1 MTDRPLRGKVYNIQ
15 GFSVQDGPGIRTT
28 IFLKGCPLRCPWC
41 HSPESQE
48 FFTELNWMAVRCLGM
63 EACGK
68 CVSRCPAGAISE
80 GDPVP
85 DAVGGGV
92 RRLVRKD
99 LSRCTGCGQCADVCL
114 PEAIYRC
121 GTDYTV
127 TELANLAEQDRSF
140 FERSGGG
147 VTLSGGEPLS
157 QPEFSIAFLRE
168 CRRRGLHTALDTT
181 GYAAPQWIDAALEET
196 DLFLYDLKH
205 MDSKKHQDTVGVPN
219 EQILENAQRIARS
232 GGALQVRIPVIPG
245 FNDDEENLRAAG
257 AFLRTL
263 GGAVTAVQLLPYHN
277 MGSTK
282 YERVLRPYLMWDT
295 VPPTEQFMEQCRALL
310 EEYGLT
316 VEIH

>member
-1 MTDRPLRGKVYNIQ
+1 MTEHPLRGKVYHIQ

-28 IFLKGCPLRCPWC
+28 VFLKGCPLRCPWC

-48 FFTELNWMAVRCLGM
+48 FFTELNWMAMRCLGT

-68 CVSRCPAGAISE
+68 CISQCPAGALSQAE
-80 GDPVP
+80 PAPGADLH
-85 DAVGGGV
+85 
-92 RRLVRKD
+92 LVRKD
-99 LSRCTGCGQCADVCL
+99 LRRCIGCGQCADVCL

-121 GTDYTV
+121 GKDYTV
-127 TELANLAEQDRSF
+127 SELADLAEQDRSF

-157 QPEFSIAFLRE
+157 QPEFAVAFLRE

-181 GYAAPQWIDAALEET
+181 GYAPPQWIDAALEQT

-205 MDSKKHQDTVGVPN
+205 MDSKKHQQTVGVPN
-219 EQILENAQRIARS
+219 EQILENVQRIARS
-232 GGALQVRIPVIPG
+232 GGRLQIRIPVIPG
-245 FNDDEENLRAAG
+245 FNDGEENLRAAG
-257 AFLRTL
+257 SFLRTL
-263 GGAVTAVQLLPYHN
+263 GSAVTLVQLLPYHN

-282 YERVLRPYLMWDT
+282 YERVQRPYLMWDT
-295 VPPTEQFMEQCRALL
+295 VAPTEQFMNQCRLLL
-310 EEYGLT
+310 EEYGLA